1 MIFIMDT
8 SLLQNNI
15 DAKFKVVLRRIM
27 LEFA

>member
-8 SLLQNNI
+8 NLLQNNI